1 MSTNRFMRRHRA
13 GISLALAMI
22 FLGSE
27 SVPSHAE
34 AYASAKVDDR
44 GQLRIVTQSGRTI
57 VPKKL
62 ADQVGFD
69 AAQVSPDGRAVGWL
83 AQFPN
88 CCTSYPIPLKLV
100 IRSNGRD
107 RTFTGDDDLPV
118 WRWRFTAGGK
128 QVAFEQE
135 TVHGGMGIHYEL
147 RDVAT
152 GKLIAAFD
160 PAPGY
165 ERNSGA
171 EADSVAVPEWVAGL
185 DAQQ

>member
-1 MSTNRFMRRHRA
+1 MTNRVLRRRPWIA
-13 GISLALAMI
+13 IALAI
-22 FLGSE
+22 LILGSPPLPSRAE
-27 SVPSHAE
+27 S
-34 AYASAKVDDR
+34 YASAKVDEK
-44 GQLRIVTQSGRTI
+44 GQLRIATKSGRTI

-69 AAQVSPDGRAVGWL
+69 AARVSPDGRAVGWL

-100 IRSNGRD
+100 IRMNGKD
-107 RTFTGDDDLPV
+107 REFTGDADLPV
-118 WRWRFTAGGK
+118 WRWCFMADGK

-135 TVHGGMGIHYEL
+135 TVHGGIGIHYEL

-152 GKLIAAFD
+152 GKLIASFD

-165 ERNSGA
+165 ERDSGV
-171 EADSVAVPEWVAGL
+171 EADSIAIPEWVAGL
-185 DAQQ
+185 DAQR

>member
-1 MSTNRFMRRHRA
+1 MSMSRFTGRRWIA
-13 GISLALAMI
+13 IALTVIA
-22 FLGSE
+22 LPLQPL
-27 SVPSHAE
+27 PSHAE
-34 AYASAKVDDR
+34 TYSSAEVDTK
-44 GQLRIVTQSGRTI
+44 GQLRIVTKSGRTI

-69 AAQVSPDGRAVGWL
+69 AAQVSPDGHAVGWL
-83 AQFPN
+83 AQYPN

-100 IRSNGRD
+100 IRSNGKD
-107 RTFTGDDDLPV
+107 RVFTGDGDLPV
-118 WRWRFTAGGK
+118 WRWCFTAGGK

-152 GKLIAAFD
+152 GNLIAAFD

-165 ERNSGA
+165 EANSGA
-171 EADSVAVPEWVAGL
+171 AADSVAVPEWVAGL
-185 DAQQ
+185 DAQR